1 MKKYRIAPKAVKPM
15 STIKFR
21 TKASAGGNNADSS
34 DFFDRTADRL
44 RKDLSGN
51 ADVIM
56 RELFIGGNE
65 NIDALLVY
73 LMGNIDKKLLSDSV
87 IKPLM
92 TCSGLGD
99 TGLSGERLEE
109 HIIKKC
115 LQTGSVK
122 YSKDYNTAL
131 QDMFSQK
138 GFPCKRNRGFIIF
151 TGRRWQKRQISEPET
166 EKDTRHQ
173 GRFHRRYLGKY
184 RDDKRIYQRPDA

>member
-1 MKKYRIAPKAVKPM
+1 MKKIKISPKSVKPM

-21 TKASAGGNNADSS
+21 TKES
-34 DFFDRTADRL
+34 ADRNSVGSTDYFDSTAERF

-73 LMGNIDKKLLSDSV
+73 LMGNIDKKLLNDCV

-92 TCSGLGD
+92 TCNSLED
-99 TGLSGERLEE
+99 ATLKGERLKN

-115 LQTGSVK
+115 LYTGSVS
-122 YSKDYNTAL
+122 YEIDYEAAVQYIYASKGLLLVNGIA
-131 QDMFSQK
+131 
-138 GFPCKRNRGFIIF
+138 GFLILTIG
-151 TGRRWQKRQISEPET
+151 GGQERQISEPET
-166 EKDTRHQ
+166 EKRIRGTRE
-173 GRFHRRYLGKY
+173 GFIEDIWVNIG
-184 RDDKRIYQRPDA
+184 